1 MGEKYIDSEGI
12 YLKLRGV
19 LKKCREENGRTF
31 KDLSIASG
39 FKEDELKNI
48 EEGIDKDIVH
58 FLSYAKIL
66 GISINLS
73 YSKNYRPSLKNSV

>member
-1 MGEKYIDSEGI
+1 MGKLHMILKITWLVGGIFINMGEKYIDSEGI

-48 EEGIDKDIVH
+48 EEGI
-58 FLSYAKIL
+58 
-66 GISINLS
+66 G
-73 YSKNYRPSLKNSV
+73 